1 MESASQF
8 DRALDRIITY
18 TSYLA
23 CALFLFSWLSVCA
36 EVLCRYFLNRPIVW
50 VVEVTEY
57 ILVQIAFLAGA
68 WALKNEAHV
77 SVDIVVSHLSE
88 KARAILHFMTSIT
101 GTLVCLI
108 LTCWGAVAVWGAF
121 RENLIIPKQIGMPKY
136 LVMIV
141 IPLGCFLLFC
151 QFVRRTRGAW
161 RNWKSLDM

>member
-1 MESASQF
+1 MESASIL
-8 DRALDRIITY
+8 DRVLDRIIAY

-23 CALFLFSWLSVCA
+23 CALFLFSWLSVCT

-77 SVDIVVSHLSE
+77 SVDLVVSHLN
-88 KARAILHFMTSIT
+88 KKVRAFIYMMTSLT
-101 GTLVCLI
+101 GTIVCML
-108 LTCWGAVAVWGAF
+108 LTCWGSVAVWGAF
-121 RENLIIPKQIGMPKY
+121 RDNLIIPKQIGMPKY

-151 QFVRRTRGAW
+151 QFIRRTRGAW
-161 RNWKSLDM
+161 RDWKSLEM